1 MPELVEQMYCSE
13 QIVIPPKYPYILK
26 RYCKAAIKTQPYDL
40 LRWSY
45 EYFNALAQHR
55 PPPVKLRL
63 EYPVFTT
70 EGGLTRG
77 CLKVLSNQLS
87 TMNELPLN
95 VVETA
100 WQGFCLDPQE
110 LARILCLCEVHK
122 RKESVPYLHFMAVA
136 GGLLTKSLTNTMV
149 LLCEALTKEPDGG
162 SAAIPVKDFIL
173 MYKFLATIDASRDV
187 KYYNGYREGHVPESD
202 IEPEEETQNFE
213 EEEEED
219 GVSDDYWPDE
229 KNLQMLPLI
238 NDKVSRTTRL
248 SLKLNMP
255 IIGKIERSPS
265 VERAETIERENYMRE
280 RKGRPVSN
288 EDIEKKLR
296 EMSSAKLNQD
306 AQKEGMVAGRQMSTT
321 SGEFIVQHVEKEIM
335 EYIDE
340 QIAVLP
346 DPDLKKKK
354 AKPEEVEML
363 RGLLDAFIDETMEIL
378 APEVEEAEEEEQPV
392 PEVIV
397 VYAVPGIGG
406 PVDEATINDFI
417 DYALDVSKVQN
428 DLFMPRNVR
437 HFLCPPLEKFKDV
450 KYDTKLEKEEIPTGG
465 VFTD

>member
-1 MPELVEQMYCSE
+1 
-13 QIVIPPKYPYILK
+13 
-26 RYCKAAIKTQPYDL
+26 
-40 LRWSY
+40 
-45 EYFNALAQHR
+45 
-55 PPPVKLRL
+55 
-63 EYPVFTT
+63 
-70 EGGLTRG
+70 
-77 CLKVLSNQLS
+77 
-87 TMNELPLN
+87 MNELPLN

-219 GVSDDYWPDE
+219 
-229 KNLQMLPLI
+229 
-238 NDKVSRTTRL
+238 
-248 SLKLNMP
+248 
-255 IIGKIERSPS
+255 
-265 VERAETIERENYMRE
+265 
-280 RKGRPVSN
+280 
-288 EDIEKKLR
+288 KKLR

-306 AQKEGMVAGRQMSTT
+306 AQKEDTQKQKDTIPESNELKVIVIDEEGNEIPFEIYGEPNVEPIDSDEDIAEEILDEHPTEEEPKESENDRIALFVAESYQAREERLQDLERTFDEIKAIVARFKAANYDLGMVAGRQMSTT